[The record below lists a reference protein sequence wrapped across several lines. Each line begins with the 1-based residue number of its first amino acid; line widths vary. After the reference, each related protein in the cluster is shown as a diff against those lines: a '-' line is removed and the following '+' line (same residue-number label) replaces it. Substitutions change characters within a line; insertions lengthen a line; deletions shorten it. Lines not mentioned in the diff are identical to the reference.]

1 MRMQFVVDAQLP
13 PALVRWLTDQ
23 GYQAEHVG
31 DVGLMAASD
40 REIWNYTRKLGAVLV
55 TKDEDFMAL
64 SLADPAGPPIVWLR
78 VGNTTR
84 RALLETV
91 SALFAAVEGRLL
103 AGEKI
108 IEIV

>member
-23 GYQAEHVG
+23 GHVAEHVG
-31 DVGLMAASD
+31 DVGLLSASD
-40 REIWNYTRKLGAVLV
+40 REIWSYVRKLGAILV
-55 TKDEDFMAL
+55 TKDEDFMTM
-64 SLADPAGPPIVWLR
+64 SLADPAGPPVVWLR

-84 RALLETV
+84 RALLETF
-91 SALFAAVEGRLL
+91 SELFAAVERRLL